1 MIFYRPTFQYF
12 KLVPII
18 LISLHIRNTDRIHDL
33 VTKEQNIY
41 PPQYYNCKHVSIRS
55 GKGFLLRCTLTNI
68 VYNPIP
74 PIHSAQFTIL
84 TLSLYVTPTS

>member
-1 MIFYRPTFQYF
+1 MIFYRPTFQYL

-41 PPQYYNCKHVSIRS
+41 PPQYYNWKYVSIGS

-68 VYNPIP
+68 VYNNP
-74 PIHSAQFTIL
+74 PHHSAQFTIL